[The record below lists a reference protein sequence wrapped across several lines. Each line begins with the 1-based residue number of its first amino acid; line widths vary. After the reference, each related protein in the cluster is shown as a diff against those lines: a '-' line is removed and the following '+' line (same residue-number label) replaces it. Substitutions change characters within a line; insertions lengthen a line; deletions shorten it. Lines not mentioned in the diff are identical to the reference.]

1 MKEKIKL
8 LWEKYQKLNEKQK
21 AILLISIVVVLII
34 IAGVVSSVKNNNSNN
49 KKKGSNVNTVEINND
64 IEDDVSIKNGNN
76 IDVEIT
82 IGKTLEYNV
91 DLDNQCAF
99 LPMESGDCEFLVGK
113 DCATYD
119 DDDEDV
125 ILTSCLNKY
134 SYGEKPIVCTY
145 NHQYQ
150 NALKIKVLSISEFLT
165 SISDDDAE
173 EGSKIAYSC
182 SNEAIS
188 NSNDSET
195 IIKKYNQCLKRH
207 YDELLKGIDP
217 SEYTSYFE
225 TYDLDDYKKVNL
237 ELTTLPSYFLYKNA
251 EEKNERSFFK
261 KMLINYITSNDF
273 NFKDNLEADY
283 HKYSKY
289 FVTLYPVKI
298 NGKFAY
304 YAIVYDLVSGRGT
317 NNSKL
322 TEDEILKVYSKMRK
336 EADERIK
343 NYPLT
348 YTENELGIIVPKI
361 EEHYTLKDDKWVKT
375 DSTELN
381 QIEVKIGHTINSDEV
396 YKGFLKS
403 NLITQSSRYNWEYLD
418 STKDFINKEE
428 TTDYYEIVK
437 KNFKNIINGKYK
449 TVDKLMGLEK

>member
-8 LWEKYQKLNEKQK
+8 LWERYQKLNEKQK

-49 KKKGSNVNTVEINND
+49 KKKDSNVNIVDINND

-99 LPMESGDCEFLVGK
+99 VPMKSGICEFLVGK
-113 DCATYD
+113 DYETYEDEEFDAEIRDCID
-119 DDDEDV
+119 DFYP
-125 ILTSCLNKY
+125 TNSK
-134 SYGEKPIVCTY
+134 VCTY
-145 NHQYQ
+145 NYEYQ
-150 NALKIKVLSISEFLT
+150 NALKSELEYISELST
-165 SISDDDAE
+165 SIPDDDAE

-195 IIKKYNQCLKRH
+195 IIKKYNQCVKRNR
-207 YDELLKGIDP
+207 DELLKGIDP
-217 SEYTSYFE
+217 DK
-225 TYDLDDYKKVNL
+225 YDGYLPDYQDITI

-273 NFKDNLEADY
+273 NFEDNLEADY

-348 YTENELGIIVPKI
+348 YTENELGIIVPEI
-361 EEHYTLKDDKWVKT
+361 YENYTLEDNEWVKT

-381 QIEVKIGHTINSDEV
+381 QIEVKIGLSITSDEV
-396 YKGFLKS
+396 YEGFLKS
-403 NLITQSSRYNWEYLD
+403 NFITQRNRHNLEYLD

-449 TVDKLMGLEK
+449 TIDKLMELEK